1 VPRHECA
8 HVTDS
13 GSLVATMSTIVA
25 WALRYEGYRWSY
37 YKNGSYIG
45 SSAPGAHHGLP
56 RFTPQQSLVTRLS
69 GKGFAQRYTLE
80 Y

>member
-8 HVTDS
+8 HATDS
-13 GSLVATMSTIVA
+13 GSLVATMPTIVA
-25 WALRYEGYRWSY
+25 YVLRYDGYLWDY
-37 YKNGSYIG
+37 YKDGRYIG
-45 SSAPGAHHGLP
+45 RSVPGVHHSLS